1 MKEMNIQIIT
11 PDTTIYSGIASLVQF
26 PGSDGSFEVMHNH
39 APIIAN
45 LQKGRIKVLGMDK
58 TPLYF
63 EIKGG
68 VVEVSANNI
77 LVLAD

>member
-1 MKEMNIQIIT
+1 MKIEIIT
-11 PDTTIYSGIASLVQF
+11 PDTTIFSGYASLVQF

-39 APIIAN
+39 APIIST
-45 LQKGRIKVLGMDK
+45 LKEGRIKVLGLVDK
-58 TPLYF
+58 TPRFF

-77 LVLAD
+77 LVLAE